1 VEPGPLAEDVRC
13 PPTSSWWALETP
25 LTLARCGSGRRPSG
39 GRCGGG
45 GAIGGEIAPPPPTQV
60 FLNTARPDGHITSKQ
75 SKRGGGSD
83 CRRSSMERC
92 PPDSGSVATD
102 RAPCSGVLICGRIG
116 ATAPT
121 RSDGEISDRGQ
132 HMSRRGARE
141 CCLSRERLA
150 PCGRGEAATSITTS
164 EPSRT
169 EGGLGTGTVS
179 VRRPATPPDR
189 RSRLSAP
196 SPDPGYRIRE
206 VETRRGEAE
215 GDGAA
220 EDRCKGTE
228 QAWRITAR
236 SYRVDLRR
244 RGTSGASARSEKG
257 VFT

>member
-1 VEPGPLAEDVRC
+1 MQQGALPTRQWVGGYKSGPL
-13 PPTSSWWALETP
+13 T
-25 LTLARCGSGRRPSG
+25 G
-39 GRCGGG
+39 
-45 GAIGGEIAPPPPTQV
+45 
-60 FLNTARPDGHITSKQ
+60 
-75 SKRGGGSD
+75 
-83 CRRSSMERC
+83 
-92 PPDSGSVATD
+92 
-102 RAPCSGVLICGRIG
+102 GVLICGRIG

-132 HMSRRGARE
+132 YMSRRGARE

-150 PCGRGEAATSITTS
+150 PCSRGEAATSITAS

-228 QAWRITAR
+228 YAWRINYKIGSRR
-236 SYRVDLRR
+236 SPPPRHLR
-244 RGTSGASARSEKG
+244 G
-257 VFT
+257 VCEEREGGFHLAVSHFT

>member
-1 VEPGPLAEDVRC
+1 MAAEK
-13 PPTSSWWALETP
+13 A
-25 LTLARCGSGRRPSG
+25 ARSAAHPAEGRRLQIKTLRRQGTRAAAASPLRCRPG
-39 GRCGGG
+39 LTGRYQTEDNICP
-45 GAIGGEIAPPPPTQV
+45 GEERENVASQG
-60 FLNTARPDGHITSKQ
+60 RDW
-75 SKRGGGSD
+75 
-83 CRRSSMERC
+83 RRMAVERLQQ
-92 PPDSGSVATD
+92 A
-102 RAPCSGVLICGRIG
+102 
-116 ATAPT
+116 
-121 RSDGEISDRGQ
+121 
-132 HMSRRGARE
+132 SRRQ
-141 CCLSRERLA
+141 S
-150 PCGRGEAATSITTS
+150 PPVPRGVWGQEQS
-164 EPSRT
+164 PY
-169 EGGLGTGTVS
+169 GGQ
-179 VRRPATPPDR
+179 RPPPDR